1 MGSTAILKKK
11 IDERLDT
18 TRPTLRSV
26 AIVLC
31 VAVLFLTAVLVG
43 TVSWTVLV
51 PLIDSAHDAADE
63 ELERA
68 FIVSQFEVEKVTAE
82 LFLSYA
88 DLVQRDIHGL
98 LDMPEL
104 TLLELSEFLQ
114 QFHPDQLTDSH
125 FIDEMIRPELMTTLR
140 SLAKHGM
147 RELMYEALP
156 FSPSFP
162 NATSHRGGLVTL
174 YAIDDQ
180 VGELPESGGA
190 VYFVGESRD
199 PEDESVFTASHDYNQ
214 AYYGGHT
221 AEGYSEISLHVG
233 RADVRGHMLDKGHPC
248 FWPAFQVASGDFEA
262 GLSEQEQEDFSP
274 YSFQEKRYNVS
285 AHTVGECIHDKTR
298 VLNHER
304 IRSSKLAL
312 YNMFNEHN
320 EHNATEG
327 SDEHSHGT
335 VKHAGDVHF
344 SPMFMH
350 HSETQIDAYLAVTH
364 PLMFNKYESQEHRL
378 GVLSCTMDGTM
389 LGRNLHSHHFP
400 EGAVLYVID
409 YSDLTN
415 HVPILIGS
423 NMEGDLEE
431 VNATI
436 TVHGKQDTQKEVT
449 VKHMVRATDHLKQTP
464 EGEELSE
471 VAHHTRYTL
480 THEGGYDRLVELTT
494 HHFYEWTLK
503 TESEETTY
511 WCITTLYEQG
521 EEIHWY
527 VNVLI
532 PRKSVMHDV
541 DVSNAELKQ
550 HQKDSRD
557 EANEKR
563 ASGIVIAIGVTCAV
577 VAGLV
582 GLVSYIIQKLVEP
595 IQKLCKDMTL
605 VSHMLLEEVDNYN
618 DRTPIRDIYQMQI
631 SFGKM
636 KDNLA
641 EFRQYIPQAVMVSDI
656 SGSGKENRSSGIN
669 ASGSGPNGSG
679 SFPVNHKT
687 SFQLQVNDTRRTS
700 SSNMKSAGSS
710 VDPCGASTRVKK
722 RMSLVWFNVVGWHA
736 IALETPDVSYE
747 EINKEVMQC
756 LISTMKMHC
765 GVQDLFS
772 GDKVMATFNAFT
784 VNTHHRAQAINCA
797 IKSRVLISQIAMPSH
812 CSPLVLSFGCTAG
825 TGLVDSLG
833 CLGMKKITI
842 TSPAVGWSY
851 ALERVN
857 RKLDFHGIVD
867 MFASE
872 TCERYFEFK
881 TVGAVKFP
889 KRLRKGLI
897 RIYEARQRATT
908 DDSEWMYELANLD
921 ASSKFVV
928 WNTIWEHVIAE
939 KWESAA
945 AAISGVKES
954 PIFEQ
959 RELDYLK
966 DIVDKCHYA
975 PPTPEY
981 H

>member
-1 MGSTAILKKK
+1 MYSSTILKEGKV
-11 IDERLDT
+11 DEKMDD
-18 TRPTLRSV
+18 TRPTLRAV
-26 AIVLC
+26 AIAMC
-31 VAVLFLTAVLVG
+31 VVILVLTAALVG
-43 TVSWTVLV
+43 SVSWLILA
-51 PLIDSAHDAADE
+51 PLIDDAHDAADV

-68 FIVSQFEVEKVTAE
+68 FTVSQVEAEKMTAE
-82 LFLSYA
+82 LFLSYS
-88 DLVQRDIHGL
+88 DLVRRDIHGL

-104 TLLELSEFLQ
+104 TLMELSEFMQ

-125 FIDEMIRPELMTTLR
+125 FIDEMIRPELMTVLR

-156 FSPSFP
+156 YSPSFP
-162 NATSHRGGLVTL
+162 NTTSHRGGLVML
-174 YAIDDQ
+174 YAIDEQ

-199 PEDESVFTASHDYNQ
+199 PHDESVFTASHDYSQ
-214 AYYGGHT
+214 AYYSGHT
-221 AEGYSEISLHVG
+221 AGYAEIHLHIG
-233 RADVRGHMLDKGHPC
+233 RADVRGHMVDKGHPC
-248 FWPAFQVASGDFEA
+248 FWPAFQNAGGDRGQ
-262 GLSEQEQEDFSP
+262 GLSEQDLLDFSP
-274 YSFQEKRYNVS
+274 YLFQEERYNVS
-285 AHTVGECIHDKTR
+285 ADKVGECVHDKTR
-298 VLNHER
+298 VLNVER

-312 YNMFNEHN
+312 YNMFNEH
-320 EHNATEG
+320 
-327 SDEHSHGT
+327 DETSNL
-335 VKHAGDVHF
+335 KHAGNVHF
-344 SPMFMH
+344 SPMFTH
-350 HSETQIDAYLAVTH
+350 HSEVKIDAYMAVTH
-364 PLMFNKYESQEHRL
+364 PLMLNKYELQENRV

-431 VNATI
+431 VNTTI
-436 TVHGKQDTQKEVT
+436 TVNGTDTQKE
-449 VKHMVRATDHLKQTP
+449 VKHMVRATDHLKQTQ

-480 THEGGYDRLVELTT
+480 THEGGYDRLVGLTT

-503 TESEETTY
+503 TESEATTY

-532 PRKSVMHDV
+532 PRVSVMHDV
-541 DVSNAELKQ
+541 DVSNAELKR
-550 HQKDSRD
+550 HQKESRD
-557 EANEKR
+557 EANKKR
-563 ASGIVIAIGVTCAV
+563 TGGIIIAIAVTCAV
-577 VAGLV
+577 VAGLAGFV
-582 GLVSYIIQKLVEP
+582 CFIVQRLVEP

-618 DRTPIRDIYQMQI
+618 HRTPIRDIYQMQI

-641 EFRQYIPQAVMVSDI
+641 EFRQYIPQAVMVSNI
-656 SGSGKENRSSGIN
+656 SGSGKENRTNSIN
-669 ASGSGPNGSG
+669 ASGSSPNRSG
-679 SFPVNHKT
+679 SFPINHKI
-687 SFQLQVNDTRRTS
+687 SSHLEVGDTRRTS
-700 SSNMKSAGSS
+700 SSNMRSSGSS
-710 VDPCGASTRVKK
+710 GEESVDSSRMKK
-722 RMSLVWFNVVGWHA
+722 RMSIVWFNVVGWHA

-756 LISTMKMHC
+756 LVSTMKMHC

-784 VNTHHRAQAINCA
+784 VNTQHRAQAINCA
-797 IKSRVLISQIAMPSH
+797 LNSRDDISRIAMPAH

-825 TGLVDSLG
+825 TGRVEALG

-857 RKLDFHGIVD
+857 RRLDFHGVVD

-897 RIYEARQRATT
+897 RIYEARKRATT

-928 WNTIWEHVIAE
+928 WNAIWEHIIAK
-939 KWESAA
+939 KWEAA
-945 AAISGVKES
+945 TAAISGVAEG
-954 PIFEQ
+954 PIFE
-959 RELDYLK
+959 RHEISYLK
-966 DIVDKCHYA
+966 DIVAKCDYS
-975 PPTPEY
+975 PPAPEY